1 MQANRPTVVTILW
14 VLAIISGILM
24 LVSGA
29 VIGFGAAIILSS
41 LSHSSE
47 FKEYGEEQLG
57 PLAQSI
63 GVPLELLGL
72 LAMIEATFLIVLGFV
87 SLRVA
92 FGLFKGKK
100 WAWQATLV
108 LSFIWIGVAIFTSLT
123 GGTAAGVVPVILISG
138 VILYF
143 LFRANVKEFFG
154 RTENRTTSEP
164 AQS

>member
-1 MQANRPTVVTILW
+1 VQANRPTVVTILG

-41 LSHSSE
+41 LSPGSE
-47 FKEYGEEQLG
+47 FREYGEEQLG
-57 PLAQSI
+57 PQAQSI
-63 GVPLELLGL
+63 GVPLELLGP
-72 LAMIEATFLIVLGFV
+72 LAMIEAAFLIVLGFV

-92 FGLFKGKK
+92 FGLFKGKR
-100 WAWQATLV
+100 WAWKATLV
-108 LSFIWIGVAIFTSLT
+108 LSLIWIGAAIFTSLT

-143 LFRANVKEFFG
+143 LFRPNVKEYFG
-154 RTENRTTSEP
+154 RTENRPTSEP